1 MGIYKPLSIGVWLS
15 LAMMLNIVGVYNA
28 MTMEKQ
34 LFEDVHTV
42 SPIKNCDF
50 PMSCQ
55 FSPRG
60 G

>member
-34 LFEDVHTV
+34 PFEDVHI
-42 SPIKNCDF
+42 SY
-50 PMSCQ
+50 
-55 FSPRG
+55 
-60 G
+60 